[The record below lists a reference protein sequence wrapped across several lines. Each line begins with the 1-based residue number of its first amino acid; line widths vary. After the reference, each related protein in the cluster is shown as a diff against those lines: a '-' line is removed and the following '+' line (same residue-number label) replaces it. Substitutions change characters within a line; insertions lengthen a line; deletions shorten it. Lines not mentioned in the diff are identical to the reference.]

1 MLKSVAKALRDM
13 FAGKAVVD
21 KPAKK
26 KKKKAK
32 AGSRDAEIGAL
43 RKTAKRVMTPE
54 RKKLIEDAL
63 RVQRAKARIL
73 DDLEDED
80 KRKLYA
86 AAVKAFLHEDDGRG
100 GS

>member
-1 MLKSVAKALRDM
+1 MLKSVAKALRNLV
-13 FAGKAVVD
+13 AGKAVVD

-32 AGSRDAEIGAL
+32 VGSRNAEIGAL